1 MKVNLKLLAQSLGLS
16 QTTVSRALSG
26 YSDVSPATRQRVRE
40 AAQALGYQPD
50 PTARRLAT
58 GRAEAVGLVEP
69 LGTGTL
75 GDPRFVD
82 ILGGLAD
89 GLAQAHMELLIAAT
103 RRHTELDVYRRLT
116 SARSVDAL
124 VVADARPQDE
134 RIRFLQER
142 GFPFVACGRSPDAA
156 PHAWFDVD
164 HEAGA
169 RIATERLLEL
179 GHRRIALIR
188 ACDSSRVAAL
198 HLEGHLDAL
207 RAAGLVP
214 DPALQLESSAD
225 AAGGRETV
233 RRLLAA
239 SQPPTALLVDNA
251 PAAAGALRELVDRG
265 WQPGQGPSL
274 IVCDDVSEAL
284 ALPYPVTAVVPPG
297 AAESGAILARL
308 VLELLAG
315 LPAQRLQHLAQP
327 VLVPGATDAPLR
339 QPATAESC

>member
-40 AAQALGYQPD
+40 AAQTLGYQPD

-58 GRAEAVGLVEP
+58 GRAEAVGLVDP
-69 LGTGTL
+69 LGAGTL

-82 ILGGLAD
+82 VLGGLAD
-89 GLAQAHMELLIAAT
+89 GLAQAHMELLIAAA

-124 VVADARPQDE
+124 VVANVRPQDE

-188 ACDSSRVAAL
+188 ACGSSQFPTR
-198 HLEGHLDAL
+198 HLEGHLAAL
-207 RAAGLVP
+207 RAAGLAP
-214 DPALQLESSAD
+214 DPALQVEASAD
-225 AAGGRETV
+225 ATGGREAV

-239 SQPPTALLVDNA
+239 QPPTALLLDNA

-265 WQPGQGPSL
+265 WRPGQGPSL
-274 IVCDDVSEAL
+274 IVCDDVSETL
-284 ALPYPVTAVVPPG
+284 ALPYPVTAMVPPD
-297 AAESGAILARL
+297 AAECGAILARL

-315 LPAQRLQHLAQP
+315 LPVERLQHLAQP
-327 VLVPGATDAPLR
+327 VLVPGATDGPLR
-339 QPATAESC
+339 QPVVAESC